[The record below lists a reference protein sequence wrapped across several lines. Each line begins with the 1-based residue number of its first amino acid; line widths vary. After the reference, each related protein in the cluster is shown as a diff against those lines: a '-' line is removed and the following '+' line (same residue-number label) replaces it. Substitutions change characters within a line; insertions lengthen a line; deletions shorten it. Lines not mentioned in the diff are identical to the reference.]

1 MNRDTWDNLTKD
13 GAYSQELDW
22 LAVDNKGQLGIFT
35 AVMNAPI
42 PDKVKSSFEN
52 YKDLRQRIELTPKT
66 TEAIVVTRE
75 KGDFSD
81 WTAYADKG
89 FFAFDFQDIHR
100 TDKKNQY
107 DLIAKP
113 ARPLTIDKLQLPS
126 LLVDSLAKLD
136 CDFGDGD
143 LTTDKVR

>member
-1 MNRDTWDNLTKD
+1 MNRDTWDNLIKD

-42 PDKVKSSFEN
+42 PDKVKLSFEN
-52 YKDLRQRIELTPKT
+52 YENLRQRIKSTPKT
-66 TEAIVVTRE
+66 TEAMVVTRE
-75 KGDFSD
+75 KGNFGD
-81 WTAYADKG
+81 WIAYADKG

-100 TDKKNQY
+100 TAKKNQY

-113 ARPLTIDKLQLPS
+113 KRPLTIDELHLPS
-126 LLVDSLAKLD
+126 LLADSLPKLD
-136 CDFGDGD
+136 CDFSDGD
-143 LTTDKVR
+143 LTTNKVL